1 MQVVVGRIGRAHG
14 IRGDVAVEVRTDERE
29 RRFVAGATLLTDP
42 SGAGP
47 LVLQSARMHSG
58 RLLAHFEQ
66 VDDRTSAEQLR
77 GVILLVDADPDET
90 PIDPDEFYDREV
102 VGLQVVDERRGLIG
116 EVAEV
121 IHLPGQE
128 LLAVRSDLGAT
139 VLIPF
144 VAAIVK
150 AVDVTSGRVEVD
162 LPDGLLE
169 LADE

>member
-1 MQVVVGRIGRAHG
+1 MHVVVGRIGRAHG
-14 IRGDVAVEVRTDERE
+14 IRGDVAVEVRTDEPE
-29 RRFVAGATLLTDP
+29 RRFVSGATLLTDP

-58 RLLAHFEQ
+58 RLLAHFEK
-66 VDDRTSAEQLR
+66 VDDRTSAEKLC
-77 GVILLVDADPDET
+77 GVILLVNADPDET
-90 PIDPDEFYDREV
+90 PQDPEEFYDREV
-102 VGLQVVDERRGLIG
+102 IGLQVVDARRGLIG

-121 IHLPGQE
+121 IHLPAQE
-128 LLAVRSDLGAT
+128 LLAVRRVVGAT

-150 AVDVTSGRVEVD
+150 AVDVSNGRVEVD